1 MGANPGGPDP
11 ESGEDRRGGLTRR
24 RAIIATAGVVA
35 AATAVGIATQIPEW
49 LAGEPSDE
57 ELAADRL
64 FDADIDERG
73 LSGYAKLIPDNNRE
87 GLGYHLV
94 PDPAGGSRQVV
105 RFTSRPGLT
114 LGNEFPRS
122 MVETEPIIK
131 AAAHGNDNDVY
142 FNGFSVYVLDDNFDR
157 DTWITLFT
165 GGYGPPANGASLL
178 GLMLVRHPEGG
189 LMLRM
194 GDDPQLLGNHVRV
207 PTGRWVGVIQAY
219 KYAYASNGGWVE
231 MWINTDDQW
240 QQVQIDGEN
249 QPTLDVMRPN
259 VTDGW
264 YRDASVPASFSRI
277 GVYGSKPY
285 EAFFANHRIA
295 RSFDAADPL
304 R

>member
-1 MGANPGGPDP
+1 MGERATQAETAPG
-11 ESGEDRRGGLTRR
+11 ENRRGGLTRR
-24 RAIIATAGVVA
+24 RAIITTAGVVA
-35 AATAVGIATQIPEW
+35 AATAVGVATRLPGW
-49 LAGEPSDE
+49 LEDEPTEE

-73 LSGYAKLIPDNNRE
+73 LSGYAKLIPADNRE

-94 PDPAGGSRQVV
+94 PDPVGGGRTVA

-122 MVETEPIIK
+122 MVETPPIIK

-142 FNGFSVYVLDDNFDR
+142 FNGFSFYVLDGDFDR
-157 DTWITLFT
+157 DTWITVFT
-165 GGYGPPANGASLL
+165 GGYGPPASGASLL
-178 GLMLVRHPEGG
+178 GLMLVGHPDGG
-189 LMLRM
+189 LMFRM
-194 GDDPQLLGNHVRV
+194 GDDPRLLGNDVRV
-207 PTGRWVGVIQAY
+207 PTGRWVGVVQAY
-219 KYAYASNGGWVE
+219 KYAYASEGGWVE
-231 MWINTDDQW
+231 MWINTDDRW
-240 QQVQIDGEN
+240 QRVRIDGQN
-249 QPTLDVMRPN
+249 QPNLDVMRPG

-277 GVYGSKPY
+277 GVYGNRPY
-285 EAFFANHRIA
+285 EAFFATHRIA

>member
-1 MGANPGGPDP
+1 MGESPGSTDPEAGANQG
-11 ESGEDRRGGLTRR
+11 GGLTRR
-24 RAIIATAGVVA
+24 RVIVTAAGLVV
-35 AATAVGIATQIPEW
+35 AATAVGVATQIPGW
-49 LAGEPSDE
+49 LDDEPTEE
-57 ELAADRL
+57 ELAADRI
-64 FDADIDERG
+64 FDANINEQG
-73 LSGYAKLIPDNNRE
+73 LSGYAKLIPDDNRQ

-94 PDPAGGSRQVV
+94 PDPVGGGRQVA

-142 FNGFSVYVLDDNFDR
+142 FNGFSFYVLDGEFDR
-157 DTWITLFT
+157 DTWITLYT
-165 GGYGPPANGASLL
+165 GGYGPPSNGPSLL
-178 GLMLVRHPEGG
+178 GLMLVQHPEGG
-189 LMLRM
+189 LMFRM
-194 GDDPQLLGNHVRV
+194 GDDPQLLGNDVRV

-231 MWINTDDQW
+231 MWVNTDGPW
-240 QQVQIDGEN
+240 QQVQINGEN

-264 YRDASVPASFSRI
+264 YRNPSVPASFSRI
-277 GVYGSKPY
+277 GVYGNRTY
-285 EAFFANHRIA
+285 EAFFATHRIA
-295 RSFDAADPL
+295 RSFDAVDPL

>member
-1 MGANPGGPDP
+1 MGENSGSTNPTT
-11 ESGEDRRGGLTRR
+11 GEGRRGGLTRR
-24 RAIIATAGVVA
+24 RAIITAAGVVA
-35 AATAVGIATQIPEW
+35 AATAVGVATQIPEW
-49 LAGEPSDE
+49 LEEEPTDE
-57 ELAADRL
+57 GLAADRI
-64 FDADIDERG
+64 FDANINGRG
-73 LSGYAKLIPDNNRE
+73 LGGYAKLIPDENRQ

-94 PDPAGGSRQVV
+94 PDPVGGGRQVA
-105 RFTSRPGLT
+105 RFTSVPGLT

-142 FNGFSVYVLDDNFDR
+142 FNGFSVYVLDGDFDQ

-189 LMLRM
+189 LMFRM
-194 GDDPQLLGNHVRV
+194 GDDPELLGDHVRV

-231 MWINTDDQW
+231 MWINTGGQW
-240 QQVQIDGEN
+240 QQVQINGEN

-277 GVYGSKPY
+277 GVYGNRPY
-285 EAFFANHRIA
+285 EAFFATHRIA